1 MGLFDFL
8 RSEKRGDNFLKAV
21 FGGYGAANRTAV
33 TRDTSL
39 TFNSKSTH
47 KSLQSRGG

>member
-1 MGLFDFL
+1 SYLCKVITNYLWDYLTFSVL
-8 RSEKRGDNFLKAV
+8 KKEGDNFLKAV

-39 TFNSKSTH
+39 TF
-47 KSLQSRGG
+47 